1 MTPCLCSLPRRSKS
15 SEASIG
21 TPSEMWDETQDGE
34 IVAAKLLAL
43 MGIQGAAQGGFL
55 LAHGRSAG
63 LRQQALEAPLAEGPA
78 AWSAD
83 LVDETVGRQV
93 EIVVVAERQ
102 RHIGEGRIGGIAAV
116 AERLAIALDLDH
128 VLAVGPP

>member
-1 MTPCLCSLPRRSKS
+1 MTPCLCSLPRRSRS

-21 TPSEMWDETQDGE
+21 APREMWNETQDGE
-34 IVAAKLLAL
+34 VVAANLLAL
-43 MGIQGAAQGGFL
+43 MRVQGAAQDGFL
-55 LAHGRSAG
+55 LAHGGAAG
-63 LRQQALEAPLAEGPA
+63 LGGQALEAPLAEGA
-78 AWSAD
+78 AARAAD

-102 RHIGEGRIGGIAAV
+102 RHVGEARIGRIAAI

-128 VLAVGPP
+128 ALAVGPP